1 MKLLLAILLLTSLAT
16 HTVHAATQGQT
27 AAVLRTGV
35 EERAWDTDGP
45 FTLGFRFRVNQAIL
59 VTSFGVFD
67 HEGDGLTVPHPIRLW
82 SVTGTPLHSVT
93 IPAGTTAELTD
104 RFRWVPIQPML
115 LPANAEFMFA
125 AANFGQGADDYL
137 ATAAVPQSSSRI
149 TLDNS
154 YEAYTPNGNLV
165 FPTRVSAFYG
175 SPAWFGPNFKFIAV
189 PEPSNLLLSAIAMIG
204 CRLAVFRP
212 RGSARY

>member
-1 MKLLLAILLLTSLAT
+1 MRMLLAFLLLTSLAT
-16 HTVHAATQGQT
+16 RTVHAVTLEQT

-67 HEGDGLTVPHPIRLW
+67 HEGDGLNVPHPIQLW
-82 SVTGTPLHSVT
+82 SATGTPLQSVT
-93 IPAGTTAELTD
+93 IPAGATGQLMD
-104 RFRWVPIQPML
+104 RFRWVPIQPLL
-115 LPANAEFMFA
+115 LPANAEFMVA
-125 AANFGQGADDYL
+125 AANFGQGADHYL

-154 YEAYTPNGNLV
+154 YEAYTPNGSLV
-165 FPTRVSAFYG
+165 FPARVSAFYG
-175 SPAWFGPNFKFIAV
+175 SPAWFGPNFKFTAV
-189 PEPSNLLLSAIAMIG
+189 PEPSNLLLIAIAMIE
-204 CRLAVFRP
+204 CRTAVVRP
-212 RGSARY
+212 RRSSHF